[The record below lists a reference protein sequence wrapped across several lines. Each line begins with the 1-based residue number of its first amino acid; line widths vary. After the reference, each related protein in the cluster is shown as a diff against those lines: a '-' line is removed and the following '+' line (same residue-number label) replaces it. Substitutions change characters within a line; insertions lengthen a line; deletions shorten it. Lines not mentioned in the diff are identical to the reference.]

1 MRPLANG
8 TTGPPG
14 LPLLKVLPAQTPVT
28 QPRRKDT
35 MRVDLV
41 VVNRTPNRVDVI
53 PQKTYLQIF
62 QPRFKEL
69 AYKSPDQLSASIRH
83 RAASASILAAMG
95 SFRTKTITS
104 TTYGSGS
111 VDIVGA
117 GGSATGTYSGT
128 ATTTTTMPDE
138 AARAQSAAQIAA
150 IEQRKETAMQAV
162 HDITLRSNTLFPGQ
176 QISGAM
182 FFEREKNHTSMVLS
196 VPLAGRTFQFVF

>member
-1 MRPLANG
+1 
-8 TTGPPG
+8 
-14 LPLLKVLPAQTPVT
+14 
-28 QPRRKDT
+28 
-35 MRVDLV
+35 
-41 VVNRTPNRVDVI
+41 
-53 PQKTYLQIF
+53 
-62 QPRFKEL
+62 
-69 AYKSPDQLSASIRH
+69 
-83 RAASASILAAMG
+83 MG

-117 GGSATGTYSGT
+117 GGSATGTYSGS

-150 IEQRKETAMQAV
+150 IEQRKEAAMQAV

-176 QISGAM
+176 QISGAI

-196 VPLAGRTFQFVF
+196 VPLAGRTFQFVFLNAILRRRHLPMYVLIAHFGAFVFEFATFPKSTTDSLQLPRLGLQNPRN